1 MGPHRDFK
9 LPPYALFKH
18 RLPNGEEKWQIEPS
32 LLPEGCVPYLVF
44 VNKKAGGQQG
54 KLVLKSMLSLFNPH
68 QVRCSHLMFLLFNSY
83 YLLFILK
90 IDLLI
95 SLMWRLGAG
104 L

>member
-9 LPPYALFKH
+9 LPPYALYKH

-54 KLVLKSMLSLFNPH
+54 KLVFKTMLSLFNPH
-68 QVRCSHLMFLLFNSY
+68 QVCALLSCFLAQSVKHCADWCVRNVCRCLT
-83 YLLFILK
+83 
-90 IDLLI
+90 
-95 SLMWRLGAG
+95 
-104 L
+104 

>member
-1 MGPHRDFK
+1 MGPHKDFK

-68 QVRCSHLMFLLFNSY
+68 QVRCSHFMLIYSLLNY
-83 YLLFILK
+83 YVKLYLFI
-90 IDLLI
+90 
-95 SLMWRLGAG
+95 
-104 L
+104 